1 MASSQSNRV
10 FTLVQR
16 EIQESKNSLLW
27 TPVAI
32 AVGLTLIMLVSVLL
46 ANRVSIM
53 GDAMMKV
60 LLDEGSASGMNI
72 TIHIDDNGENEVQTY
87 TIEHTEETAGDESWN
102 FSKDWTF
109 TPESGRD
116 RSESSDRSDRLD
128 EEFESLNPILN
139 MLHNILILVLIL
151 VTMNYLMAAL
161 YQDRKDRSILFWKSM
176 PVSEWEEVLSK
187 LAVAMIVAPIIY
199 IAASILT
206 QLVYVVLAMLMMT
219 RMDMDPFQLILG
231 HIEFGSLFFNQISGW
246 ILSALWMAPLYAWLL
261 LASAAA
267 KRSPFMLAFAPV
279 VGLIAIEQIFMGSE
293 YVLTFVGKHVP
304 HYVDEGEAVGFYLY
318 GPDWS
323 AINYPHLVGGL
334 VFAAL
339 ALWGAVYLRRYR
351 FEI

>member
-1 MASSQSNRV
+1 MANSQSNRV
-10 FTLVQR
+10 FTLLQR
-16 EIQESKNSLLW
+16 EIQENKNSLLW
-27 TPVAI
+27 APIAI
-32 AVGLTLIMLVSVLL
+32 AVGLSLVMLVSVLL
-46 ANRVSIM
+46 ANRVTIM
-53 GDAMMKV
+53 GDAMMQV

-72 TIHIDDNGENEVQTY
+72 TIQIDDNGNQEVQTW
-87 TIEHTEETAGDESWN
+87 TIEESEGGVSEEDWN
-102 FSKDWTF
+102 FSREWTF
-109 TPESGRD
+109 EPKSGRD
-116 RSESSDRSDRLD
+116 RSNELD
-128 EEFESLNPILN
+128 EQFESLNPMLN
-139 MLHNILILVLIL
+139 MLHNVLILVLIL
-151 VTMNYLMAAL
+151 VVINYLMNSL

-187 LAVAMIVAPIIY
+187 LLVAMIVVPVIY

-206 QLVYVVLAMLMMT
+206 QLATILLAMLMVV

-231 HIEFGSLFFNQISGW
+231 HIEFGSLFFNQIGGW
-246 ILSALWMAPLYAWLL
+246 ILSAAWMAPFFAWLL

-279 VGLIAIEQIFMGSE
+279 IAVVAIEEIFLGTEYMGGLIGPH
-293 YVLTFVGKHVP
+293 LP

-323 AINYPHLVGGL
+323 AINYPHLIGGL
-334 VFAAL
+334 VFAGI

>member
-1 MASSQSNRV
+1 MASSQTNRV

-16 EIQESKNSLLW
+16 EIQESKNSLFW
-27 TPVAI
+27 TPIAI
-32 AVGLTLIMLVSVLL
+32 AVGLTLVMLVSVLL

-53 GDAMMKV
+53 GDAMMQV

-72 TIHIDDNGENEVQTY
+72 TIHIDDDGKQEVQTW
-87 TIEHTEETAGDESWN
+87 TIENTDEEVASEEWD
-102 FSKDWTF
+102 FSKEWTF
-109 TPESGRD
+109 SAKSGKD
-116 RSESSDRSDRLD
+116 RSNHLD
-128 EEFESLNPILN
+128 DQFESLNPILN
-139 MLHNILILVLIL
+139 MLHNVLILVLIL
-151 VTMNYLMAAL
+151 VSMTYLMTAL

-187 LAVAMIVAPIIY
+187 LGVAIVVAPVIY
-199 IAASILT
+199 IAASMLT
-206 QLVYVVLAMLMMT
+206 QLAYVLLAMLMVA

-231 HIEFGSLFFNQISGW
+231 HIEFGSLFFNQIGGW

-267 KRSPFMLAFAPV
+267 KRSPFMLAFTPIIAV
-279 VGLIAIEQIFMGSE
+279 IAIEEIFLGTDYMVSLIGPH
-293 YVLTFVGKHVP
+293 FP
-304 HYVDEGEAVGFYLY
+304 HYIEGGDAVGFYLY

-323 AINYPHLVGGL
+323 AINYPHLIGGL
-334 VFAAL
+334 VFTGL

>member
-1 MASSQSNRV
+1 MASSQSSRV

-16 EIQESKNSLLW
+16 EIQESKNSLVW

-53 GDAMMKV
+53 GDAMMQV
-60 LLDEGSASGMNI
+60 LLDEGSTSGMNI
-72 TIHIDDNGENEVQTY
+72 TIHIDDNGESEVQTY
-87 TIEHTEETAGDESWN
+87 TIEHTEESADEEDWN
-102 FSKDWTF
+102 FSKEWTF
-109 TPESGRD
+109 KPESGK
-116 RSESSDRSDRLD
+116 DRSDSLD
-128 EEFESLNPILN
+128 EKFESLNPMLN
-139 MLHNILILVLIL
+139 MLHNLLILVLIL

-206 QLVYVVLAMLMMT
+206 QLVYVVLAMLMVV

-231 HIEFGSLFFNQISGW
+231 HIDFGSLFFNQVSGW
-246 ILSALWMAPLYAWLL
+246 ILSALWLAPLYAWIL

-279 VGLIAIEQIFMGSE
+279 VGLVIIEEVFLGSE
-293 YVLTFVGKHVP
+293 YVSTFVAHHVP
-304 HYVDEGEAVGFYLY
+304 HYVDEGNAVGFYLY

-323 AINYPHLVGGL
+323 AINYPHLLGGL